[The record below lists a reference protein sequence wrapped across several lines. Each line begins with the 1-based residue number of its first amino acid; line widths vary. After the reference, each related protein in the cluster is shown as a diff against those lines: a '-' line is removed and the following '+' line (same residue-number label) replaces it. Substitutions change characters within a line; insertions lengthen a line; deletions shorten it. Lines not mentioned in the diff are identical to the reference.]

1 MAALE
6 LSLAMSAGLMLAAF
20 VTAVVHGATGMA
32 GGILL
37 AALLTHVVGIKTAIP
52 LTTCALIISH
62 SSRVWL
68 HRHEIDWQSVR
79 LVGVFA
85 APGIVFGTW
94 LFVGLS
100 ATTVALVMGTFLLLS
115 IPVKLWARRK
125 NLQVSNALLG
135 LASSVW
141 GVLAGNVVGPGFV
154 LAPFLQGRHSQTLS
168 GQSRTLTRTEFVGT
182 LACIVLG
189 MNCIKVLVFSGTA
202 LLNFD
207 GLWLGVA
214 LGLATIPGNWVGKTV
229 LLRMNDGVHRHL
241 INVMTIIL
249 SAYFIYQAIH

>member
-1 MAALE
+1 MSALDLNAA
-6 LSLAMSAGLMLAAF
+6 MTAGLMVAAF

-37 AALLTHVVGIKTAIP
+37 AAVLTHVVGIKNAIP

-79 LVGVFA
+79 LVGLFA
-85 APGIVFGTW
+85 APGILFGAW

-100 ATTVALVMGTFLLLS
+100 ATTVALVMAAFLICS
-115 IPVKLWARRK
+115 IPVKLWARRQ
-125 NLQVSNALLG
+125 NLQVSDVLLG

-141 GVLAGNVVGPGFV
+141 GVLAGNVIGPGFV
-154 LAPFLQGRHSQTLS
+154 LAPFLQGRRSQSLR

-189 MNCIKVLVFSGTA
+189 MNCIKLLVFSGTA
-202 LLNFD
+202 LLTFD

-214 LGLATIPGNWVGKTV
+214 LGLATIPGNWLGKTV
-229 LLRMNDGVHRHL
+229 LLRLNDDSHQHL
-241 INVMTIIL
+241 INVMTILL
-249 SAYFIYQAIH
+249 SAYFFYQAAS

>member
-1 MAALE
+1 MPVFE
-6 LSLAMSAGLMLAAF
+6 LSLTLIAGLMMAAF

-37 AALLTHVVGIKTAIP
+37 AAVLTQVVGIKNAIP

-68 HRHEIDWQSVR
+68 HRHDIDWRTVQ

-85 APGIVFGTW
+85 APGILFGTW

-100 ATTVALVMGTFLLLS
+100 PTIVALVMGTFLVCS
-115 IPVKLWARRK
+115 IPVKLWARRR
-125 NLQVSNALLG
+125 NLEVSNPVLA
-135 LASSVW
+135 LASSAW
-141 GVLAGNVVGPGFV
+141 GVLAGNVIGPGFV
-154 LAPFLQGRHSQTLS
+154 LAPFLQGRRSQTQQ
-168 GQSRTLTRTEFVGT
+168 GQSKLLSRTEFVGT

-189 MNCIKVLVFSGTA
+189 MNCIKVLVFSSTA

-207 GLWLGVA
+207 GLWLGLA
-214 LGLATIPGNWVGKTV
+214 LGLATIPGNWLGKNL
-229 LLRMNDGVHRHL
+229 LLRLTDGAHRHL
-241 INVMTIIL
+241 INIMTVIL
-249 SAYFIYQAIH
+249 SAYFFYQAVR